1 MMFDAMYDMVFDM
14 SCGFMLL
21 MMLEIMCDA
30 MIDLMFGVTCGVM
43 FSILLDM
50 MVVVTSGVRLEL
62 FYMPEQGMDIKQ
74 C

>member
-1 MMFDAMYDMVFDM
+1 MLMCDAKYDMRFDM

-43 FSILLDM
+43 FSIILDM
-50 MVVVTSGVRLEL
+50 MVVMTSGVRLER
-62 FYMPEQGMDIKQ
+62 QADDNVK
-74 C
+74 